1 MARKIVYVEPIDYF
15 PKEIRDKYFNNPE
28 NKKKTSNESENEEK
42 TTEKPAAKRKT
53 KWGDRYVSAFIIRT
67 RCDMRC

>member
-28 NKKKTSNESENEEK
+28 NKKKISNELENEK
-42 TTEKPAAKRKT
+42 KAVKKPVTKKKT
-53 KWGDRYVSAFIIRT
+53 K
-67 RCDMRC
+67 